1 VYSYHYVRG
10 QDSLTTIHPQALVD
24 PTAEL
29 ADDVEVGPFA
39 IIGPEVTIGAGT
51 VVGPHAILKGPT
63 TIGAGNRIFQ
73 FASVG
78 EDCQDKKY
86 KGERTE
92 LVIGDNNVI
101 REGATLHRG
110 TAQDRGITKIG
121 SNNLLMCYVHV
132 AHDCVIG
139 DHIIMANNTAVA
151 GHVHVGDG
159 AILGGGTLVHQFCR
173 IGQFAM
179 TAAGTVVLQDI
190 PAFVTCSGNRA
201 EAHGMNVEGMRRRG
215 VDSDAINRLREAYKT
230 VYRRGLTLDQ
240 AIAELGQNHVGCPEV
255 DTFLDSL
262 KSSQRGIVR

>member
-1 VYSYHYVRG
+1 M
-10 QDSLTTIHPQALVD
+10 TTIHSQALVD
-24 PTAEL
+24 PKAEL
-29 ADDVEVGPFA
+29 AEDVQVGPFA
-39 IIGPEVTIGAGT
+39 IIGPDVKIGAGT

-63 TIGAGNRIFQ
+63 TVGMRNRIFQ

-92 LVIGDNNVI
+92 LVIGDDNII
-101 REGATLHRG
+101 REGVTLHRG
-110 TAQDRGITKIG
+110 TFQDRGITHIG
-121 SNNLLMCYVHV
+121 SNNLFMCYVHV
-132 AHDCVIG
+132 AHDCVVG
-139 DHIIMANNTAVA
+139 DDIIMANNTAIA
-151 GHVHVGDG
+151 GHVHIGNG

-201 EAHGMNVEGMRRRG
+201 EAHGMNIEGMRRRG
-215 VDSDAINRLREAYKT
+215 VDSDVINRLREAYKT

-240 AIAELGQNHVGCPEV
+240 AITELDQNNAGCAEV
-255 DTFLDSL
+255 DAFLDSL

>member
-1 VYSYHYVRG
+1 MYSYHYVRG

-92 LVIGDNNVI
+92 SLSSVTIMSFVKVRPCI
-101 REGATLHRG
+101 VEPL
-110 TAQDRGITKIG
+110 KIG
-121 SNNLLMCYVHV
+121 ELPRSV
-132 AHDCVIG
+132 
-139 DHIIMANNTAVA
+139 
-151 GHVHVGDG
+151 
-159 AILGGGTLVHQFCR
+159 R
-173 IGQFAM
+173 I
-179 TAAGTVVLQDI
+179 T
-190 PAFVTCSGNRA
+190 
-201 EAHGMNVEGMRRRG
+201 
-215 VDSDAINRLREAYKT
+215 Y
-230 VYRRGLTLDQ
+230 
-240 AIAELGQNHVGCPEV
+240 
-255 DTFLDSL
+255 
-262 KSSQRGIVR
+262 